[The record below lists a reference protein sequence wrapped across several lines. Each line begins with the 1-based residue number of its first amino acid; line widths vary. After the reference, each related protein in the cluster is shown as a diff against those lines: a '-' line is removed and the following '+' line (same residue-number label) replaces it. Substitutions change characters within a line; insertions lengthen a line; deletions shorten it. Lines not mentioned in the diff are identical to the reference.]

1 MKEIIIGNKTFDLS
15 KKTLIMGILNVT
27 PDSFSDG
34 GKYESFDDAIKQA
47 KKMIE
52 QGADIID
59 IGGESTR
66 PGAKPV
72 SQEEE
77 INRVIPIIDALSSE
91 TSTPISIDTSK
102 AMVAKL
108 AIDHGAGFV
117 NDVTAL
123 QADKKLVEIVSEYQ
137 VPICLM
143 HMKGKPV
150 DMQINPSYDEV
161 IDEIKHFFQKR
172 VHYALE
178 HKIKKHQIILDP
190 GIGFGKRTGNGIE
203 DNCVILNRLNELLS
217 LGYPLMVGA
226 SRKTF
231 IGNICDQEKILPPSD
246 RLEGSL
252 AAACVAVLHGANFL
266 RVHDVKETKRC
277 LNLIECVMGM
287 K

>member
-1 MKEIIIGNKTFDLS
+1 MRNELVSEKN
-15 KKTLIMGILNVT
+15 
-27 PDSFSDG
+27 
-34 GKYESFDDAIKQA
+34 ESFDDAIKHA

-66 PGAKPV
+66 PGSIPI
-72 SQEEE
+72 SHSEE

-102 AMVAKL
+102 AIVAKL
-108 AIDHGAGFV
+108 AIDHGAGLI
-117 NDVTAL
+117 NDVSAL
-123 QADKKLVEIVSEYQ
+123 QADKKLVEIVSDYQ

-143 HMKGKPV
+143 HMKGKPI

-161 IDEIKHFFQKR
+161 IDEIIHFFQKR

-178 HKIKKHQIILDP
+178 HKIKKYQIILDP
-190 GIGFGKRTGNGIE
+190 GIGFGKRTGNGVE

-231 IGNICDQEKILPPSD
+231 IGNICGQDNLLPPND

-252 AAACVAVLHGANFL
+252 AAACVAVLHGANIL
-266 RVHDVKETKRC
+266 RVHDVRETKRC

>member
-1 MKEIIIGNKTFDLS
+1 MREIRIGNKTFDLS

-34 GKYESFDDAIKQA
+34 GKYALVDDAIDQA
-47 KKMIE
+47 KKMVE

-72 SQEEE
+72 PQEEE
-77 INRVIPIIDALSSE
+77 INRVIPIIDVLSSE
-91 TSTPISIDTSK
+91 TSTPLSIDTSK
-102 AMVAKL
+102 AEVARL

-117 NDVTAL
+117 NDITAL

-143 HMKGKPV
+143 HMKGKPR
-150 DMQINPSYDEV
+150 DMQIDPSYDDI

-172 VHYALE
+172 IQYALN
-178 HKIKKHQIILDP
+178 HKITKHQIILDP
-190 GIGFGKRTGNGIE
+190 GIGFGKRTGEGIE
-203 DNCVILNRLNELLS
+203 DNCIILNRLNELTS
-217 LGYPLMVGA
+217 LDYPLLVGA
-226 SRKTF
+226 SRKKF
-231 IGNICDQEKILPPSD
+231 IGNICGQHNTLPPTD

-252 AAACVAVLHGANFL
+252 AAACVAALHGANIL

>member
-1 MKEIIIGNKTFDLS
+1 MNEIRIGNKTFDLS

-34 GKYESFDDAIKQA
+34 GKYESFDDAVKQA

-59 IGGESTR
+59 IGGVSTR
-66 PGAKPV
+66 PGSIPI

-91 TSTPISIDTSK
+91 TSTPISIDTSQ

-108 AIDHGAGFV
+108 AIDHGAV
-117 NDVTAL
+117 LINDVSAL
-123 QADKKLVEIVSEYQ
+123 QADKKLVEIVSDYQ

-143 HMKGKPV
+143 HMKGKPI
-150 DMQINPSYDEV
+150 DMQIDPSYDEV
-161 IDEIKHFFQKR
+161 IIEIIHFFQKR

-190 GIGFGKRTGNGIE
+190 GIGFGKRTGNGVE

-231 IGNICDQEKILPPSD
+231 IGNICGQDNMLPPTD

-252 AAACVAVLHGANFL
+252 AAACVAVLHGANIL

-277 LNLIECVMGM
+277 LNLIECVIGM